1 VSFLQ
6 DHSTRRF
13 FAALAA
19 ACGGFLL
26 LAVLLTFFH
35 ADAVRSALLERET
48 TLAAALLDRGASPT
62 DIAEIFQQEQAS
74 DAAQALLARMGRTD
88 RTPTWL
94 LSTVRTSTGHFL
106 LAAVCG
112 VLLPGTLL
120 LALTARYLAARDRLC
135 QEAAAFMLHYAD
147 GDFSQ
152 HLPRAQAGALFR
164 LFAAA
169 EQLAA
174 ALKAGM
180 EAERRTKEFLK
191 DTVSDISHQLKTPLA
206 AVKMYAEIIA
216 DEPGNLETVC
226 TFAEKSLTSISR
238 MEGLIGALLKMM
250 RLDAGSITFSQ
261 ETVRAADLAARASA
275 ELQTRAAHEGK
286 HLTFSGDPALTLQ
299 CDPAWTAEAIGN
311 LIKNALD
318 HTRRGDTVS
327 VCWEPSPAMLRITVS
342 DTGAGIAPD
351 DLHHIFK
358 RFYRSPAAKDSQG
371 VGLGLP
377 LARAVIEGQGGLLT
391 VQSEPGQGTVFTLS
405 FLTKV

>member
-1 VSFLQ
+1 MSFLQ

-174 ALKAGM
+174 ALKAGID
-180 EAERRTKEFLK
+180 AERHL
-191 DTVSDISHQLKTPLA
+191 
-206 AVKMYAEIIA
+206 
-216 DEPGNLETVC
+216 
-226 TFAEKSLTSISR
+226 SLI
-238 MEGLIGALLKMM
+238 
-250 RLDAGSITFSQ
+250 
-261 ETVRAADLAARASA
+261 
-275 ELQTRAAHEGK
+275 
-286 HLTFSGDPALTLQ
+286 
-299 CDPAWTAEAIGN
+299 
-311 LIKNALD
+311 
-318 HTRRGDTVS
+318 
-327 VCWEPSPAMLRITVS
+327 
-342 DTGAGIAPD
+342 
-351 DLHHIFK
+351 HI
-358 RFYRSPAAKDSQG
+358 
-371 VGLGLP
+371 
-377 LARAVIEGQGGLLT
+377 
-391 VQSEPGQGTVFTLS
+391 
-405 FLTKV
+405 

>member
-1 VSFLQ
+1 MSFLQ

-174 ALKAGM
+174 ALKAGID
-180 EAERRTKEFLK
+180 AERHTKEFLK

-250 RLDAGSITFSQ
+250 RLDAGLASSTVNPAAFQQ
-261 ETVRAADLAARASA
+261 ETS
-275 ELQTRAAHEGK
+275 
-286 HLTFSGDPALTLQ
+286 
-299 CDPAWTAEAIGN
+299 
-311 LIKNALD
+311 
-318 HTRRGDTVS
+318 
-327 VCWEPSPAMLRITVS
+327 
-342 DTGAGIAPD
+342 
-351 DLHHIFK
+351 
-358 RFYRSPAAKDSQG
+358 
-371 VGLGLP
+371 
-377 LARAVIEGQGGLLT
+377 
-391 VQSEPGQGTVFTLS
+391 
-405 FLTKV
+405 